1 MKINSNKE
9 NLLEGIQIIQSS
21 LSGRTTLPILHNFLA
36 ETDNGKLK
44 LVKTDLEMATTHFI
58 NADIAEPGSVT
69 IPLKEFSDILQNMP
83 SGQEITINTDG
94 SNKVHIKCKN
104 SKFWVM
110 GTPKEEYPLVPDMDK
125 SELIELPAQ
134 VIQKLIHKTIFAA
147 STQETRY
154 VLNGLSWGFL
164 KKGIE
169 VVATDGR
176 RLAVASYEPVK
187 SAREFKIVIPSKILY
202 EVTRFIGIEK
212 PEAGELMTIGVSS
225 NQVGFRMGGTT
236 FISKLIDGNFPN
248 YEQVIPAKK
257 DVSFTVSCKELL
269 ETTKRAALC
278 VSERGGVVK
287 YALKNGVIMISAA
300 SQKMEM
306 NDEVPVDYKGHEMQ
320 ISFNPAYIVDI
331 LKNMPSEKAVFSLTN
346 PLNPVLVEP
355 AGDTSCKYVVMPVKS

>member
-9 NLLEGIQIIQSS
+9 NLLKGIQVIQSA

-69 IPLKEFSDILQNMP
+69 IPLKEFSDILQSMP
-83 SGQEITINTDG
+83 SGQEISINTDA
-94 SNKVHIKCKN
+94 SNKVHIKCKS

-110 GTPKEEYPLVPDMDK
+110 GTPKDEYPLVPDMDK
-125 SELIELPAQ
+125 SEMIQIPAQ
-134 VIQKLIHKTIFAA
+134 IIQKLIQKTIFAA

-154 VLNGLSWGFL
+154 VLNGLSWGFF

-176 RLAVASYEPVK
+176 RLAVASYDTVK
-187 SAREFKIVIPSKILY
+187 SVREFKIVVPSKILH

-212 PEAGELMTIGVSS
+212 PEAGEIMTVGVSS

-248 YEQVIPAKK
+248 YEQVVPTKK

-269 ETTKRAALC
+269 DTTKRAALC
-278 VSERGGVVK
+278 VSDRGGVVK
-287 YALKNGVIMISAA
+287 YTLKNGVIMVSAS

-306 NDEVPVDYKGHEMQ
+306 NDEVPVDYKGHDMQ

-331 LKNMPSEKAVFSLTN
+331 FKNMAAEKAVFSLTN

-355 AGDTSCKYVVMPVKS
+355 VGDAGSKYVVMPVKS